1 MKKITTNS
9 SQLPR
14 VLLQVN
20 PGLDRQLNEK
30 LSLMDRLRDKSEISI
45 DTKRKRIQTR
55 FEQRRQRKT
64 ANAAKTYKIDDDTK
78 QVDIDLINVL

>member
-1 MKKITTNS
+1 MTANS

-30 LSLMDRLRDKSEISI
+30 LSLMDRLREKSEISV

-55 FEQRRQRKT
+55 FEQRRQRKAT
-64 ANAAKTYKIDDDTK
+64 NAAKTYKIDDDTK
-78 QVDIDLINVL
+78 QVIKIKKV